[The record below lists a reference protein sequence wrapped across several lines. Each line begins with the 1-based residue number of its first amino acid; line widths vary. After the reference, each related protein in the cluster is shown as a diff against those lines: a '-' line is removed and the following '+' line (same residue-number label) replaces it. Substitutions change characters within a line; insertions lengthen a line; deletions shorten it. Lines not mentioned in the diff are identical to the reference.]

1 MSNTGVT
8 PGPWEIN
15 PHEAEYMVTAV
26 LAPDHHMQRAAA
38 LVSTGKNKFRAISV
52 GNERLGQ
59 VAIIPLD
66 ESNMAN
72 AKIVAAAL
80 DMAEALSSML
90 TYCRFIG
97 LGSAEGYNDA
107 ITKARAALAKA
118 GVK

>member
-1 MSNTGVT
+1 MSDTNVT

-26 LAPDHHMQRAAA
+26 LAPDHQMQRAMS

-80 DMAEALSSML
+80 DMAEALK
-90 TYCRFIG
+90 TARQFIIIANG
-97 LGSAEGYNDA
+97 PTAPLVQIALERINS
-107 ITKARAALAKA
+107 ALAKA
-118 GVK
+118 GME